1 MQGSSSFKAGGRYYS
16 FQVNRKRKS
25 VYVNYKEVSK
35 QSTIVTFIKKNKW
48 LKISQIRCKLD

>member
-1 MQGSSSFKAGGRYYS
+1 MQGSSFKAAVDIILS
-16 FQVNRKRKS
+16 KSIVKRKS
-25 VYVNYKEVSK
+25 VYVNYKEEVSK